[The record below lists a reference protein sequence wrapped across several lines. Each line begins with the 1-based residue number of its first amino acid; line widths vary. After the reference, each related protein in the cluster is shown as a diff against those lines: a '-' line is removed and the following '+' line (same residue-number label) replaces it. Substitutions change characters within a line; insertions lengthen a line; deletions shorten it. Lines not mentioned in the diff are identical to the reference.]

1 MIINNLLEIIVPE
14 TEIEFQNANGEII
27 MEWEQGYDI
36 DIPLAKLYPLFPEQP
51 IFGQKRPKNKNGKY
65 SHWLVFMKF

>member
-36 DIPLAKLYPLFPEQP
+36 DVLDVSFRYKKIKLLKIANY
-51 IFGQKRPKNKNGKY
+51 KRIEVVVGTD
-65 SHWLVFMKF
+65 

>member
-14 TEIEFQNANGEII
+14 TEIEFQNANGETI

-36 DIPLAKLYPLFPEQP
+36 DVLDVSFRYKKIKSLKIANH
-51 IFGQKRPKNKNGKY
+51 KRIEVVVG
-65 SHWLVFMKF
+65 VD